1 MSSLA
6 IGIIG
11 IVVFLI
17 LIFKGMNIGLA
28 LLLVGFAGYA
38 AVLKNPT
45 AAFAQLRTDP
55 VTTASS
61 YSLIVVPLFILMG
74 NFAYHAGLSG
84 GLYDCANKWLNRLPG
99 SLACATVAACAGFG
113 AICGSCAATAA
124 TMGTI
129 SLPEMRKYGYDDK
142 LSTGS
147 VAMGGTLGIMIPPS
161 TPMIIYAIMAECSIG
176 KLFIAGVLPGIMMAI
191 LCIITIIIL
200 IWRNPSLAPKGERY
214 SWPARFKSLLGL
226 IGVVVLFGVV
236 LGGMFTGIF
245 SVNQSAAIGAF
256 LAFILMIIYTAIR
269 SEFELATL
277 WAKFKAAMWDSI
289 TTFAMTFLIIIGANL
304 FCKFLTIS
312 QLPATLANYIGTLN
326 ISKYAVIAL
335 MMVVYI
341 FLGMIM
347 DELPMIMLTVPIFLP
362 IIKNLGFDVIWFGVF
377 IILTMEMGAITP
389 PVGLN
394 CFIISGVAKDI
405 PLSTI
410 YKGVIPFTITIIVGV
425 ILICAFPQIALL
437 LPRIML
443 TS

>member
-1 MSSLA
+1 LSSLT

-11 IVVFLI
+11 IVIFLI
-17 LIFKGMNIGLA
+17 LIFNGMNIGLA
-28 LLLVGFAGYA
+28 LLFVGFAGYA
-38 AVLKNPT
+38 AVLNPT
-45 AAFAQLRTDP
+45 AAFVQLRTDP
-55 VTTASS
+55 STNAST
-61 YSLIVVPLFILMG
+61 YSFIVVPLFILMG
-74 NFAYHAGLSG
+74 NFAFHAGLSG

-147 VAMGGTLGIMIPPS
+147 VAMGGTLGILIPPS

-176 KLFIAGVLPGIMMAI
+176 SLFIAGILPGIMMAV
-191 LCIITIIIL
+191 LCIVTIMLL
-200 IWRNPSLAPKGERY
+200 IWRNPALAPKAVKFTWKERLV
-214 SWPARFKSLLGL
+214 SLKGL
-226 IGVVVLFGVV
+226 IGVIVLFGVV
-236 LGGMFTGIF
+236 LGGMFSGFF

-256 LAFILMIIYTAIR
+256 LAFVIMVVNMAIK
-269 SEFELATL
+269 SELSWKRFLTS
-277 WAKFKAAMWDSI
+277 FKAAMWDSI
-289 TTFAMTFLIIIGANL
+289 KTFAMTFLIIIGASL

-312 QLPATLANYIGTLN
+312 QLPMTLANYIGGLN
-326 ISKYAVIAL
+326 ISKYAIIAL
-335 MMVVYI
+335 MMLVYI

-362 IIKNLGFDVIWFGVF
+362 IILNLGFDVIWFGVF
-377 IILTMEMGAITP
+377 IIMTMEMGAISP

-394 CFIISGVAKDI
+394 CFIISGVAKDV

-410 YKGVIPFTITIIVGV
+410 YRGVIPICTNLTIDIHLQ
-425 ILICAFPQIALL
+425 ILKFSSLL
-437 LPRIML
+437 Y
-443 TS
+443 SQAA